1 MEGLNGCA
9 VEVSNGGFTSAAF
22 FLLQIGAIR
31 GVLQGFPDSFAQL
44 RGCGIGERDRRDLA
58 HVGAS
63 GRYKRKDAADET
75 GRLAS
80 TGPRLDDHVDIEAL
94 DDCLPRGLVD
104 VFRLPHG
111 HWPSSMPPG
120 AAIET

>member
-9 VEVSNGGFTSAAF
+9 VEVSNGGFTAGAF
-22 FLLQIGAIR
+22 FVRPRRRIR

-44 RGCGIGERDRRDLA
+44 RGCGIGERDRGDLA

-75 GRLAS
+75 GRLAC
-80 TGPRLDDHVDIEAL
+80 TGPRLDDHVVIEAL

-104 VFRLPHG
+104 VFGLPRG
-111 HWPSSMPPG
+111 HWPSSAPPPD
-120 AAIET
+120 AIET